1 MEWYGEEIHLRG
13 EEQSTSMPRR
23 PVTLPPSVFP
33 LAQERS
39 RPLRWRLHQGL
50 KAAILAGQLA
60 PGTRLPST
68 RALADS
74 LGVSRS
80 TVVEAFDQLAAE
92 GFLDRRAGSGSY
104 VSHQLRALPPA
115 SRTARRPAG
124 HSRPWPSRRG
134 QPAARATGWRADG
147 TAPAPFTPCE
157 PDVTLFPHPLW
168 ARMLARHARTAGQ
181 GSMYP
186 DPAGLPQLRQ
196 ALAAHLT
203 LSRGVTTDP
212 GRIIVVS
219 GARAALHLCAHTLL
233 DPGDSVWCE
242 DPGYPDARLAF
253 SLAGANAVPVPV
265 DADGIDVDAA
275 ERLAPHARAAYVTPS
290 HQFPTG
296 AIMDLGR
303 RLQLLSWAARHD
315 AWIIEDDYDSEFCY
329 DNRPLPA
336 LQGIDERQ
344 SVAYIGTLNKI
355 TYPGLRLGYLVT
367 PAVATDAFA
376 ATAATMSLTPPTVV
390 QAAFADFIAEGH
402 LTQHITRMRA
412 AYRER
417 RQLLVS
423 ELGLHLGDH
432 ISVPPTATG
441 MHTLAALRHACAET
455 TAQRGNAS
463 GLDLR
468 TLASYAVAHP
478 QKDALVLGYTHL
490 QPHTI
495 RTAVQDLA
503 RILR

>member
-1 MEWYGEEIHLRG
+1 
-13 EEQSTSMPRR
+13 MPRR
-23 PVTLPPSVFP
+23 PVTLPPSVLP
-33 LAQERS
+33 LAQERG

-50 KAAILAGQLA
+50 KAAILNGQLG
-60 PGTRLPST
+60 PGARLPST

-74 LGVSRS
+74 LGISRS
-80 TVVEAFDQLAAE
+80 TVVDAFDLLTAE

-104 VSHQLRALPPA
+104 VSRQLQALQTA

-124 HSRPWPSRRG
+124 NSRPWPARRG
-134 QPAARATGWRADG
+134 RPSASVTGRRAGG
-147 TAPAPFTPCE
+147 TLPAPFTPCE
-157 PDVTLFPHPLW
+157 PDVTLFPHQLW
-168 ARMLARHARTAGQ
+168 ARTLARHARTAGQ
-181 GSMYP
+181 FSMYP

-219 GARAALHLCAHTLL
+219 GARQALHLCAHTML

-242 DPGYPDARLAF
+242 DPGYPEARLAF
-253 SLAGANAVPVPV
+253 ALAGAHAVPVPV
-265 DADGIDVDAA
+265 DGDGIDVDAA

-296 AIMDLGR
+296 AIMGLSR
-303 RLQLLSWAARHD
+303 RLQLLGWAARHD

-329 DNRPLPA
+329 DNLPLPA

-367 PAVATDAFA
+367 PATATDAFA
-376 ATAATMSLTPPTVV
+376 AIAATMSLSPPAVV

-402 LTQHITRMRA
+402 LAQHISRMRT

-417 RQLLVS
+417 QQLLVS
-423 ELGLHLGDH
+423 ELSPHLGDR
-432 ISVPPTATG
+432 ISVQSAATG
-441 MHTLAALRHACAET
+441 MHILAVLRHATAET
-455 TAQRGNAS
+455 TAQRGAAR

-468 TLASYAVAHP
+468 TLASYAVTHP

-503 RILR
+503 RILP

>member
-1 MEWYGEEIHLRG
+1 
-13 EEQSTSMPRR
+13 MPRR
-23 PVTLPPSVFP
+23 PVMLPPSVLP
-33 LAQERS
+33 LARES
-39 RPLRWRLHQGL
+39 DRPLRWRLHQGL
-50 KAAILAGQLA
+50 KAAILSGQLG
-60 PGTRLPST
+60 PGARLPST

-80 TVVEAFDQLAAE
+80 TVVEAFDQLTAE
-92 GFLDRRAGSGSY
+92 GFLDGRAGSGSY
-104 VSHQLRALPPA
+104 ISQQLQALQTA
-115 SRTARRPAG
+115 SRTARQPARNP
-124 HSRPWPSRRG
+124 RPWPARRAR
-134 QPAARATGWRADG
+134 PAASVTGERPVG
-147 TAPAPFTPCE
+147 TRPAPFTPCE
-157 PDVTLFPHPLW
+157 PDVTLFPHQLW
-168 ARMLARHARTAGQ
+168 ARTLARHARTPGQ
-181 GSMYP
+181 SSTHP

-219 GARAALHLCAHTLL
+219 SAQQALHLCAQTML

-242 DPGYPDARLAF
+242 DPGYPAARPAF
-253 SLAGANAVPVPV
+253 ALAGAHPVPVPV
-265 DADGIDVDAA
+265 DEDGIDVDAA

-296 AIMDLGR
+296 AIMGLGR
-303 RLQLLSWAARHD
+303 RLQLLGWAARHD

-336 LQGIDERQ
+336 LQGIDEHQ

-355 TYPGLRLGYLVT
+355 TYPGLRLGYVVT
-367 PAVATDAFA
+367 PAAAADAFA
-376 ATAATMSLTPPTVV
+376 AAAATMSLSPPAVV
-390 QAAFADFIAEGH
+390 QAAFADFIADGR

-417 RQLLVS
+417 QQLLVS
-423 ELGLHLGDH
+423 ELRAHLGGT
-432 ISVPPTATG
+432 ISVQPAAIG
-441 MHTLAALRHACAET
+441 MHILAVLHHASAER
-455 TAQRGNAS
+455 TAQRGAAH

-468 TLASYAVAHP
+468 TLASYAVTHP

-490 QPHTI
+490 QPHAI

-503 RILR
+503 RILP